1 MSYIPSVHLIV
12 DKTGVNLYTAA
23 TLRTL
28 MNRYGVIE
36 TSPENADAIWV
47 SISHTDDLPTL
58 KNARKIA
65 GKRPLIMGGFE
76 SFFPVPYLAYAD
88 AICVGEGLEMI
99 KEWGKHGYGALDL
112 PCFLTREKYES
123 NRTIYPSYEVPYKE
137 APLLKLPGK
146 ERYYYLAGRGCKGKC
161 SFCATSWIQPHTEC
175 PAHLVEKVVSFV
187 ENKKGKINLISN
199 DSESVRRSKSV
210 NAQSVR
216 VRDYLKNPERYR
228 ASMLHFGLEFWEQ
241 KNRALNGKPIS
252 DEEICELINVTKKYK
267 QKCEFFFIVG
277 YKEWSMESIERF
289 SNILPIDTDLYPAI
303 HVKGTYLDPTPH
315 TPLSNEKINPV
326 YFDNKKALDIL
337 GSKNKRFRVF
347 PTRSTAR
354 SAFAS
359 VFHRATPEEVLLLG
373 NAPMDTN
380 NDKSFCMFQEELDK
394 KGLKNLLDS
403 SRMLNEKL
411 IKTSIRIEK

>member
-1 MSYIPSVHLIV
+1 MSFIPSVHLIV
-12 DKTGVNLYTAA
+12 DKTGTNLYTAA

-28 MNRYGVIE
+28 MKKYGITE
-36 TSPENADAIWV
+36 TTPEKADVIWV
-47 SISHTDDLPTL
+47 SISHTDDLPTI

-199 DSESVRRSKSV
+199 DSESVRRSKSI

-228 ASMLHFGLEFWEQ
+228 ASMLHFGIEFWEQ
-241 KNRALNGKPIS
+241 DARTVNGKPIS
-252 DEEICELINVTKKYK
+252 DDEIRALIEITKKYK

-277 YKEWSMESIERF
+277 YEGWCMESIERF
-289 SNILPIDTDLYPAI
+289 SSILPIDTDLYPAI
-303 HVKGTYLDPTPH
+303 HVKGTYLEPTPH
-315 TPLSNEKINPV
+315 TPLAGIKIAPNF
-326 YFDNKKALDIL
+326 FDTKRALDIL

-347 PTRSTAR
+347 STRSMAR
-354 SAFAS
+354 SAFAA
-359 VFHRATPEEVLLLG
+359 VFHRATPEEVVLLG
-373 NAPMDTN
+373 KAPTDTN
-380 NDKSFCMFQEELDK
+380 NTNSFHQFYDELDR
-394 KGLKNLLDS
+394 KGLVHLLER
-403 SRMLNEKL
+403 SRKLNEKL
-411 IKTSIRIEK
+411 VKTNIR